1 MTSKTRTAGALS
13 QAEQRALL
21 AYLTHGPMPHATGQE
36 WQASRAI
43 MLWHIRMR
51 AHQAKV
57 RHAQ

>member
-1 MTSKTRTAGALS
+1 MTSKTGTGGALS
-13 QAEQRALL
+13 PAEQVALL
-21 AYLTHGPMPHATGQE
+21 AYVSHGPTPQSTSEE

-57 RHAQ
+57 RHAH